1 MNIFRKIFQR
11 KPPFSPADLSVL
23 KTDIH
28 SHLIPGIDDGAKT
41 MDDSLKLIRAFK
53 ELGYKKLITTPHIM
67 SDQYRNTPE
76 IILSGLEKVRTEL
89 INQNLEI
96 ELDAAAE
103 YYIDNEF
110 LKLIEEKKLLTFG
123 SKDDNHNP
131 GNLTSGRYVLVEMSF
146 FSEPPML
153 KDALF
158 NLQVTGYKP
167 VLAHA
172 ERYSFWH
179 NDYGKFEDMKARGAL
194 LQLNIGSLTGYY
206 SPETKKIAER
216 LIDDGM
222 FDLIGSDCHHP
233 GHIELIKGCLTEEY
247 LHRLLSSGKLLN
259 ATL

>member
-1 MNIFRKIFQR
+1 MNFLKKLFQ
-11 KPPFSPADLSVL
+11 KKVLLPPADLSIL
-23 KTDIH
+23 KADVH

-41 MDDSLKLIRAFK
+41 MEDSLNLIREFK

-76 IILSGLEKVRTEL
+76 IILSGLEKVRAE
-89 INQNLEI
+89 IKNQRIEI

-103 YYIDNEF
+103 YYIDHEF
-110 LKLIEEKKLLTFG
+110 LKLIEDRNLLSFG
-123 SKDDNHNP
+123 NK
-131 GNLTSGRYVLVEMSF
+131 YVLVEISF
-146 FSEPPML
+146 FSEPPIL

-158 NLQVTGYKP
+158 NLQIADYKP

-179 NDYGKFEDMKARGAL
+179 NSYEKFEEMRARGAL

-222 FDLIGSDCHHP
+222 YDLIGSDCHHT
-233 GHIELIKGCLTEEY
+233 GHIELIKASRNEEY
-247 LHRLLSSGKLLN
+247 LHKILSSGKLLN
-259 ATL
+259 NTL

>member
-1 MNIFRKIFQR
+1 MLINFAAMNILRKIFQK
-11 KPPFSPADLSVL
+11 KPQFPPADMSVL

-41 MDDSLKLIRAFK
+41 MDDSLNLIRAFK

-67 SDQYRNTPE
+67 SDQYRNNPE
-76 IILSGLEKVRTEL
+76 IILDGLERVRAEL
-89 INQNLEI
+89 KNQQVEM

-103 YYIDNEF
+103 YYIDHEF
-110 LKLIEEKKLLTFG
+110 LKLIEEKRLLTFG
-123 SKDDNHNP
+123 NK
-131 GNLTSGRYVLVEMSF
+131 YVLVEMSF
-146 FSEPPML
+146 FSETPML

-158 NLQVTGYKP
+158 NLQVAGYRP

-179 NDYGKFEDMKARGAL
+179 KNYEKFEDMKARGAL

-222 FDLIGSDCHHP
+222 YDLIGSDCHHA
-233 GHIELIKGCLTEEY
+233 GHLELIKDCLKEEY
-247 LHRLLSSGKLLN
+247 LHKILASGKLLN
-259 ATL
+259 STL